1 MSIDRDRERDRG
13 GDGERKGAPN
23 VEGLF
28 TLKVDNISFRTTAD
42 ILREEFKRFGS
53 LGDVYLPR
61 NYSTNEPRG
70 FAFVRFV
77 NREDGEDALRSMD
90 GKNIDGRDIRIQEAK
105 ERRAENP
112 KEHMVGNL
120 QDNYFLFCGRNDHN
134 RQTRCLA
141 RICLIKVEIYRCFS
155 FCYIQSNKSLL
166 SIKRLSSEY
175 TSILRRLSKN

>member
-1 MSIDRDRERDRG
+1 MSVDRERERGRDRDRDRD
-13 GDGERKGAPN
+13 GDGERKGPPN

-28 TLKVDNISFRTTAD
+28 TLKVDNISFKTTAE

-90 GKNIDGRDIRIQEAK
+90 GKTVAANQQH
-105 ERRAENP
+105 RR
-112 KEHMVGNL
+112 
-120 QDNYFLFCGRNDHN
+120 RT
-134 RQTRCLA
+134 QTQPRLWCKSIGL
-141 RICLIKVEIYRCFS
+141 
-155 FCYIQSNKSLL
+155 NKCCHGP
-166 SIKRLSSEY
+166 
-175 TSILRRLSKN
+175 TS

>member
-1 MSIDRDRERDRG
+1 MVQNRIDTTCFTTTYGFVQYHSQPAFSTVKSVVKHQGLHKSTQVGVSALGQRPETALQAMSIDRERERGRDRDRD
-13 GDGERKGAPN
+13 GDGERKGPPN

-28 TLKVDNISFRTTAD
+28 TLKVDNISFKTTAD

-90 GKNIDGRDIRIQEAK
+90 GKTVDGRELRIQEAK

-112 KEHMVGNL
+112 KEHMVN
-120 QDNYFLFCGRNDHN
+120 F
-134 RQTRCLA
+134 
-141 RICLIKVEIYRCFS
+141 
-155 FCYIQSNKSLL
+155 IQ
-166 SIKRLSSEY
+166 
-175 TSILRRLSKN
+175 

>member
-1 MSIDRDRERDRG
+1 MSVERDRERDKDRDRDRDRDSG
-13 GDGERKGAPN
+13 RDGEKKGAPN

-42 ILREEFKRFGS
+42 IIRVEFERFGS

-90 GKNIDGRDIRIQEAK
+90 GKVVDGRELRIQEAK
-105 ERRAENP
+105 ERRPENP
-112 KEHMVGNL
+112 KEHMVITVIPH
-120 QDNYFLFCGRNDHN
+120 Y
-134 RQTRCLA
+134 A
-141 RICLIKVEIYRCFS
+141 RISRP
-155 FCYIQSNKSLL
+155 QSRSAGGYVADA
-166 SIKRLSSEY
+166 E
-175 TSILRRLSKN
+175 

>member
-1 MSIDRDRERDRG
+1 MSVDRDRDRDREKDRDR
-13 GDGERKGAPN
+13 DGEKKGAPN

-42 ILREEFKRFGS
+42 SIREEFKRFGS

-90 GKNIDGRDIRIQEAK
+90 GKLVDGRELRIQEAK

-112 KEHMVGNL
+112 KEHMVKTVIPH
-120 QDNYFLFCGRNDHN
+120 F
-134 RQTRCLA
+134 A
-141 RICLIKVEIYRCFS
+141 RISQPQSRSADGYLSRCS
-155 FCYIQSNKSLL
+155 RC
-166 SIKRLSSEY
+166 RM
-175 TSILRRLSKN
+175 TS